1 MKFGML
7 GVQEV
12 VKITTKRS
20 SKNYKN
26 LLLWNSIK
34 KPVFNINYII
44 NALNKEQQLKLEQI
58 EFYKEYKTLTD
69 TNIKPKI
76 MNSHRV
82 FDKMNINDNQFT
94 FNDYLNH
101 NTIVIQS
108 CTGTGKTTAVAKHIK
123 EYLSLVNN

>member
-1 MKFGML
+1 
-7 GVQEV
+7 
-12 VKITTKRS
+12 
-20 SKNYKN
+20 
-26 LLLWNSIK
+26 
-34 KPVFNINYII
+34 
-44 NALNKEQQLKLEQI
+44 
-58 EFYKEYKTLTD
+58 
-69 TNIKPKI
+69 